1 MVKPKTPAVTDHI
14 LDIASEDR
22 APWLRP
28 LALSVLAEVARLPQC
43 HSFAAPLE
51 LSLLLTDDAGIQ
63 ELNHKW
69 RGVDEATDVLA
80 FPLDEGACLGDVAIS
95 MDIAEQRVDP
105 PNWLLEDE
113 VLFLLLH
120 GVLHLLGYDHIEED
134 ERAHM
139 EAQEQAL
146 WTALGRSGT
155 LRANLSVA
163 SR

>member
-1 MVKPKTPAVTDHI
+1 VVTLKTPAVISHS
-14 LDIASEDR
+14 LDIANEDR

-28 LALSVLAEVARLPQC
+28 LALSVLTEVVLLPEC
-43 HSFAAPLE
+43 HSFTAPLE
-51 LSLLLTDDAGIQ
+51 LSLLLTDDVGIR
-63 ELNHKW
+63 ELNNKW
-69 RGVDEATDVLA
+69 RGIDEATDVLA
-80 FPLDEGACLGDVAIS
+80 FPLEEGACLGDVVIS
-95 MDIAEQRVDP
+95 MDTAKQRVDLP
-105 PNWLLEDE
+105 DWLLEDE